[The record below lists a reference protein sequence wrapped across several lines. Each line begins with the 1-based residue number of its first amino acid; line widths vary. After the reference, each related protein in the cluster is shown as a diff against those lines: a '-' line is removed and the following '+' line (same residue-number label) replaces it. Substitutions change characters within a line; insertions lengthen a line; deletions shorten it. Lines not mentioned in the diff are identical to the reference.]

1 MPISFCPHC
10 KHALLD
16 QAPRL
21 REALLYAVRRNG
33 KPVTAQAFAARS
45 SVSIQQASN
54 ALRSLFDTGLLIRSA
69 SVSLVRGGTEYEYR
83 ISKFGAIEAALT
95 TVLKEG
101 GERDV

>member
-69 SVSLVRGGTEYEYR
+69 SVSLV
-83 ISKFGAIEAALT
+83 AAALST
-95 TVLKEG
+95 NIEYQSLGQLKP
-101 GERDV
+101 R